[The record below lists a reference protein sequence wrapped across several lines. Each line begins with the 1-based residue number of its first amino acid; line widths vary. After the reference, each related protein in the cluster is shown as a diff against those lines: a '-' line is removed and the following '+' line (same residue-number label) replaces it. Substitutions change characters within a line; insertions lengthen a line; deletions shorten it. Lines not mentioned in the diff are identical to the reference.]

1 MDKKNLY
8 LIIIISIFFAID
20 AIMHNYVFTS
30 NEIIQTN
37 TNIINNENKG
47 LDNLTEDDLKL
58 NEDKHISDKKNNT
71 EEIKQN
77 YENQNSEIIKISVK
91 HCSSKSKNFESF
103 KKDLQGNIANLEINS
118 TIYYTGEQ
126 TSSSDAFTWMINDNK
141 ITLSSNKESDDIYLI
156 NFEGNMYLNVEGDLH
171 LNKVSDDYSKYY

>member
-1 MDKKNLY
+1 MKR
-8 LIIIISIFFAID
+8 IFFILF
-20 AIMHNYVFTS
+20 ISTFTFS
-30 NEIIQTN
+30 CT
-37 TNIINNENKG
+37 
-47 LDNLTEDDLKL
+47 
-58 NEDKHISDKKNNT
+58 NEDINLSQDLT
-71 EEIKQN
+71 GVWED
-77 YENQNSEIIKISVK
+77 SEVTSTSTKVYRLVFGPDHTGLK
-91 HCSSKSKNFESF
+91 
-103 KKDLQGNIANLEINS
+103 INS